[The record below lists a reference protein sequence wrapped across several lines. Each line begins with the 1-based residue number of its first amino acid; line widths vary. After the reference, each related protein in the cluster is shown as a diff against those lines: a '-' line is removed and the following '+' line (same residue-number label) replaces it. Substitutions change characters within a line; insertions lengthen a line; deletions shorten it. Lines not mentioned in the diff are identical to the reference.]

1 MKKWTG
7 LILSVLILGAARL
20 PAQAADSPL
29 VLGLL
34 EIRGLDSL
42 AASAFEL
49 SKAAGSPTP
58 KEMISIVLYGAL
70 GTMPGMGI
78 PAEGTVRAVLFD
90 NGSDQGGWA
99 ILLPVANEGADY
111 LSGLGQN
118 GWKNESETA
127 DGLLHYVAPDGASV
141 AWKEVY
147 FLTRGATLIAA
158 QTADDAR
165 RADAAKPL
173 LPPILPVEGDVAIQ
187 IRPAALVEAFAPQIA
202 EQLDQ
207 TFKNP
212 DLPASSAAMGD
223 LYVKAYL
230 AAAKQV
236 EECDLGL
243 GVADG
248 NLNVHTRVAA
258 VAGTALAQ
266 WLETVKPAAA
276 AAAVVALPDA
286 LGVETLNLGD
296 LSLLAPAYFQF
307 LERLMSAMPSGL
319 EPAALARY
327 MENEKAGYAQLAGDV
342 GLALLPPT
350 KELPLRVA
358 EYVALKDPAVLRARM
373 PEMIQGNNDVM
384 KGMARDASQPMPFQ
398 IEISLG
404 EPREYR
410 GIAVDKMAY
419 AFQLDEKMAAIWPKA
434 FPTKLDIELAWV
446 PGGLIA
452 STAGSATTDALVDRA
467 LDGTATPVA
476 ALPAWQALYP
486 EPEANL
492 ADVSHLALF
501 DAVRAYLA
509 LGDALNGGNQADF
522 VPASSGNLEGSSYI
536 MEGLMSRLRFSLADV
551 SAIGEKI
558 KEVQAKAMADM
569 QQQMEAQGVTS
580 MEEDSAIESS
590 DDMESDESDAGSA
603 EEDIQAPAPAVDVP
617 EEAAPA
623 PAE

>member
-1 MKKWTG
+1 MNKWNG
-7 LILSVLILGAARL
+7 LVLSALILCAALL

-58 KEMISIVLYGAL
+58 KEMISMVLYGAL
-70 GTMPGMGI
+70 GTMPGMGL
-78 PAEGTVRAVLFD
+78 PAEGTVRAVAFD
-90 NGSDQGGWA
+90 NGSDNGGWA

-111 LSGLGQN
+111 LAGLGQN

-127 DGLLHYVAPDGASV
+127 DGLLHYVAPDGAGV

-147 FLTRGATLIAA
+147 FLKRGATLLAA

-165 RADAAKPL
+165 MADAAQPL

-202 EQLDQ
+202 EQMDQ
-207 TFKNP
+207 AFKNP

-230 AAAKQV
+230 AAAKQM

-248 NLNVHTRVAA
+248 NLNVHTRVAP

-266 WLETVKPAAA
+266 WFQTVKPASAA
-276 AAAVVALPDA
+276 TAIVALPDA
-286 LGVETLNLGD
+286 LGVETMNLGD

-307 LERLMSAMPSGL
+307 LEKLMSAMPSGL
-319 EPAALARY
+319 DPAALARY
-327 MENEKAGYAQLAGDV
+327 MDNEKTCYAQLVGDI

-350 KELPLRVA
+350 KEIPLRLA
-358 EYVALKDPAVLRARM
+358 EYVALKDAAILRARM
-373 PEMIQGNNDVM
+373 PEMIQSNNDMM
-384 KGMARDASQPMPFQ
+384 KGMAREASQPMPFQ
-398 IEISLG
+398 VEITLG

-410 GIAVDKMAY
+410 GVAVDKMTY
-419 AFQLDEKMAAIWPKA
+419 AFQLDEKMAAIWPAA
-434 FPTKLDIELAWV
+434 FPAKLDIELAWV
-446 PGGLIA
+446 PGGLVA
-452 STAGSATTDALVDRA
+452 STAGAATTDALVDRA
-467 LDGTATPVA
+467 LDGTATPVT
-476 ALPAWQALYP
+476 ALPAWQALHP

-492 ADVSHLALF
+492 VDVSHLALF

-509 LGDALNGGNQADF
+509 LGDSLNGGNRAEY
-522 VPASSGNLEGSSYI
+522 VPAGSGNLEGSSYI
-536 MEGLMSRLRFSLADV
+536 LAGLMSRLRFSLADI

-558 KEVQAKAMADM
+558 KEVQAKAEAAMR
-569 QQQMEAQGVTS
+569 QQMDAQGVTPLGD
-580 MEEDSAIESS
+580 DSEV
-590 DDMESDESDAGSA
+590 ETWSDAESA
-603 EEDIQAPAPAVDVP
+603 ETGADIGEEEIQTPAPAVDVQ

-623 PAE
+623 AAE

>member
-20 PAQAADSPL
+20 SAQAADAPR
-29 VLGLL
+29 VLALL

-42 AASAFEL
+42 AAAAFEL
-49 SKAAGSPTP
+49 SQAAGSPTP
-58 KEMISIVLYGAL
+58 KEMVSMVLYGAL

-78 PAEGTVRAVLFD
+78 PAEGTVRAVAFE
-90 NGSDQGGWA
+90 NGSDRGGWA
-99 ILLPVANEGADY
+99 LLLPVADEGADY
-111 LSGLGQN
+111 LAGLGQN

-127 DGLLHYVAPDGASV
+127 DGLLHYVAPDGAAV
-141 AWKEVY
+141 PWPEVY
-147 FLTRGATLIAA
+147 FLKRGATLLAA
-158 QTADDAR
+158 QTADDVR
-165 RADAAKPL
+165 RAEAAQPL
-173 LPPILPVEGDVAIQ
+173 LPPILPVEGDVAFQ

-202 EQLDQ
+202 EQMDQ
-207 TFKNP
+207 AFKNP
-212 DLPASSAAMGD
+212 DLPANSAAMGD

-236 EECDLGL
+236 AEFDLGL

-248 NLNVHTRVAA
+248 NLNLHTRVAG

-276 AAAVVALPDA
+276 ATAVVALPDA

-307 LERLMSAMPSGL
+307 LEKLMGAVPSGL

-350 KELPLRVA
+350 KERPLRIA
-358 EYVALKDPAVLRARM
+358 EYVALKDSAILRARM
-373 PEMIQGNNDVM
+373 PEMIQSNNDIM
-384 KGMARDASQPMPFQ
+384 KAMVGDASQPMPFQ
-398 IEISLG
+398 IEIVLG

-410 GIAVDKMAY
+410 GVAVDTMVY
-419 AFQLDEKMAAIWPKA
+419 AIQLDEKMAAIWPAA
-434 FPTKLDIELAWV
+434 FPAKFEIEMAWV
-446 PGGLIA
+446 PGGLIVA
-452 STAGSATTDALVDRA
+452 TAGSATTDALVDRA

-492 ADVSHLALF
+492 VDVSHLALF

-509 LGDALNGGNQADF
+509 LGDALNGGSRASV
-522 VPASSGNLEGSSYI
+522 VPAGSGNLEGSSYV
-536 MEGLMSRLRFSLADV
+536 MQGLMSRLRFRLADIA
-551 SAIGEKI
+551 AIGGAI
-558 KEVQAKAMADM
+558 KEAQAQAMAER
-569 QQQMEAQGVTS
+569 QQQMEALGATAT
-580 MEEDSAIESS
+580 EEESAVESF
-590 DDMESDESDAGSA
+590 DAPESDETAPAAA
-603 EEDIQAPAPAVDVP
+603 EEEVQTPAPAADVT
-617 EEAAPA
+617 EEAPPA
-623 PAE
+623 AAE